1 MKFVTYIMSLKM
13 VKLQQLQKRLLEVPM
28 KIVLV
33 VPTALCSP
41 ATANTDNDAYC
52 IISNGAVMY
61 DWGSLNNST
70 TNSYGIIDK
79 NFNHI

>member
-1 MKFVTYIMSLKM
+1 MA
-13 VKLQQLQKRLLEVPM
+13 EA
-28 KIVLV
+28 LV
-33 VPTALCSP
+33 VYMLSDSSVVDGIMIILIIPTALRSP
-41 ATANTDNDAYC
+41 ATANTDAYC
-52 IISNGAVMY
+52 IISNGVAMY